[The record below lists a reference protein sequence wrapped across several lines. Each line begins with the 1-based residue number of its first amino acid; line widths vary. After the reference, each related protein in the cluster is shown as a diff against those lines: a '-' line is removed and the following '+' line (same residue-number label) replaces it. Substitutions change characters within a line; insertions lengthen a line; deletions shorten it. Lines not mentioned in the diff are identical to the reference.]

1 MNPDRT
7 GQREAREFDK
17 YRNFIEPHLPENLDC
32 MTKEFDNGNVN
43 KRIENRNKQTVGI
56 VITDT
61 VTGLF
66 VAGAGEPQSLISDL
80 QMKMRV
86 IASS

>member
-17 YRNFIEPHLPENLDC
+17 YRNFVEPHLPENLDC
-32 MTKEFDNGNVN
+32 MPKEFDNGNVN
-43 KRIENRNKQTVGI
+43 KRIENRNRQTVVI

-66 VAGAGEPQSLISDL
+66 VAGAG
-80 QMKMRV
+80 
-86 IASS
+86 

>member
-1 MNPDRT
+1 
-7 GQREAREFDK
+7 
-17 YRNFIEPHLPENLDC
+17 
-32 MTKEFDNGNVN
+32 MTKEFANVN

-66 VAGAGEPQSLISDL
+66 VAGAG
-80 QMKMRV
+80 
-86 IASS
+86 